1 MSIGIQVSVLADAL
15 YTHRKTWGLL
25 PFLFSIV
32 FLFSFLGAAAQQNGS
47 SPAPSLTLD
56 QVVTRLEQNNAKRAA
71 ALEQF
76 ESKRIYRMEYHGFFR
91 DGSAEMVV
99 RARFTAPNSKQF
111 TIVSQTGSS
120 FVIDHVFK
128 RLLEGEQ
135 QAAENLG
142 GIAVTRENY
151 TFRTAGYENTPQ
163 GACYVLTLS
172 PKTRNKYLY
181 RGKIWVDD
189 KDFAVV
195 RIEGEPGRNPSMWIT
210 KTDFEHTYEKIDDFW
225 LPSENHTESFVR
237 LGGRSTLSIEYQDYR
252 ILKAYPLHE
261 IENARIMPVPH

>member
-1 MSIGIQVSVLADAL
+1 MSIGIQVSVSDAL
-15 YTHRKTWGLL
+15 YTYWKTRGLL
-25 PFLFSIV
+25 L
-32 FLFSFLGAAAQQNGS
+32 FLFSFLILFSSLEARAQQNGS

-56 QVVTRLEQNNAKRAA
+56 QIVTRLEQNNAKRAA

-128 RLLEGEQ
+128 RLLESEQ

-142 GIAVTRENY
+142 GIAVTRQNY
-151 TFRTAGYENTPQ
+151 NFEIAGYDNTAQ
-163 GACYVLTLS
+163 GPCYVLTLS

-181 RGKIWVDD
+181 RGKIWVDA

-195 RIEGEPGRNPSMWIT
+195 RIAGEPGRNPSMWVT
-210 KTDFEHTYEKIDDFW
+210 KTDFEHTYEKVEDFW
-225 LPSENHTESFVR
+225 LPSENHTVSLVR
-237 LGGRSTLSIEYQDYR
+237 LGGRSTLSIEYQDYK
-252 ILKAYPLHE
+252 ILKAYPLHG
-261 IENARIMPVPH
+261 IENAQIMPIPN

>member
-1 MSIGIQVSVLADAL
+1 MSIGIQVSVAVVLH
-15 YTHRKTWGLL
+15 TQRKTWGFLL
-25 PFLFSIV
+25 FLFS
-32 FLFSFLGAAAQQNGS
+32 FLFRFSFLGAAAQPNGS
-47 SPAPSLTLD
+47 APAPSLTLD
-56 QVVTRLEQNNAKRAA
+56 QIVTRLEQNNAKRAA
-71 ALEQF
+71 ALGQF

-128 RLLEGEQ
+128 RLLESEQ

-142 GIAVTRENY
+142 EIAVTRDNY
-151 TFRTAGYENTPQ
+151 SFKMAGYENTPQ
-163 GACYVLTLS
+163 GPCYVLTLS

-181 RGKIWVDD
+181 RGKIWVDA

-195 RIEGEPGRNPSMWIT
+195 RIEGEPGRNPSMWVT
-210 KTDFEHTYEKIDDFW
+210 KTDFEHTYEKVDDFW
-225 LPSENHTESFVR
+225 LPSENHTISLVR
-237 LGGRSTLSIEYQDYR
+237 LGGRSTLSIEYQDYK
-252 ILKAYPLHE
+252 ILKASPLHG
-261 IENARIMPVPH
+261 IENAEIMPIPH